1 MTIGDFQFIPGNFVI
16 FAAHQH
22 FLMNVI
28 FIFALGFLSQ
38 VLFFARNIA
47 QWFLSEKQGAVVS
60 PAIYWQISL
69 AASILMLTYGIL
81 RNDFAIVLGQFIVY
95 LIYIRNLQLKKVW
108 KIMHP
113 LVQILALIIPVTFI
127 VWLLYGEQYSFYSL
141 LNNDEVPLNLM
152 LFGSAGQIIFTL
164 RFVYQWVYSEKR
176 NESFLPI
183 GFWIISTIGSLMI
196 FSYAIYR
203 LDPVLF
209 AAHSLGLFIYIRNI
223 LLYSG
228 GKSLFTRFEKI
239 PFLQK
244 IISRISDKIN

>member
-1 MTIGDFQFIPGNFVI
+1 
-16 FAAHQH
+16 
-22 FLMNVI
+22 MNI
-28 FIFALGFLSQ
+28 LLIYALGFLSQ

-69 AASILMLTYGIL
+69 AASVLMLTYGIL
-81 RNDFAIVLGQFIVY
+81 RNDFAIVLGQFVVY

-113 LVQILALIIPVTFI
+113 LVRILALVVPVLYI
-127 VWLLYGEQYSFYSL
+127 GWLLFGKQYSIHSL
-141 LNNDEVPLNLM
+141 LNNDEVSTGLM

-164 RFVYQWVYSEKR
+164 RFVYQWLYSEKR
-176 NESFLPI
+176 HESFLPV

-203 LDPVLF
+203 FDPVLF

-223 LLYSG
+223 LLYFG
-228 GKSLFTRFEKI
+228 GKSLFTRIEKI
-239 PFLQK
+239 PFLQN
-244 IISRISDKIN
+244 IIARLSDRMK